1 MKFKA
6 INVVREVDYSATDLF
21 RRIQE
26 IGKDIGSVK
35 DVNPSEGTLMINSR
49 YGLNP
54 VKVSVAIRAKNSTAS
69 TIKLFGHGQDI
80 WGSAAKRVIDRIVA
94 EL

>member
-1 MKFKA
+1 MKFKE
-6 INVVREVDYSATDLF
+6 INIEREVNLSANAAF
-21 RRIQE
+21 QRIQE
-26 IGKDIGSVK
+26 IGNEIGSVI
-35 DVNPSEGTLMINSR
+35 DVNPSDGTLMINSR

-54 VKVSVAIRAKNSTAS
+54 VKVSVSIKAKNSTAS

-80 WGSAAKRVIDRIVA
+80 WGSAAKRVIDRIVE

>member
-6 INVVREVDYSATDLF
+6 MNVVREVDYSATDLF

-35 DVNPSEGTLMINSR
+35 DVNPSEGTLVINSR

-54 VKVSVAIRAKNSTAS
+54 VRVSVVIKAKSS
-69 TIKLFGHGQDI
+69 TISTVKLAGQGQDI
-80 WGSAAKRVIDRIVA
+80 WGGAAKRVIDRIVA